1 MTKLTLPT
9 ITLSTIKSADLER
22 INPLLLPLP
31 WLVVAVLVVVFVTMK
46 YTSTKD
52 AASTQQAAAK
62 VFPHTFITD
71 VEVRQYDQG
80 GQLHYQMNT
89 PLIRSFQPQ
98 AKASAEDYSLFQT
111 PVFILVNDPK
121 KPGWFV
127 TSQEGRLDSNN
138 EWFTLSQEVV
148 ARQTTEKQGETT
160 ITTSDLRL
168 NTREQFADTSKAV
181 TMRAAKSQITGTGM
195 HADMKRDRIQ
205 LLSNVKGT
213 YEP

>member
-1 MTKLTLPT
+1 MTKISLPG
-9 ITLSTIKSADLER
+9 INSANLER

-31 WLVVAVLVVVFVTMK
+31 WLVVAVLVVVFATMK
-46 YTSTKD
+46 YTSTED
-52 AASTQQAAAK
+52 AASAQQAATK
-62 VFPHTFITD
+62 VFPHTYITD
-71 VEVRQYDQG
+71 VEVRHYDQE

-98 AKASAEDYSLFQT
+98 GKASAEDYSLFQT
-111 PVFILVNDPK
+111 PLFILVNDPK

-138 EWFTLSQEVV
+138 EWFTLSKEVV

-205 LLSNVKGT
+205 LLSNVKGN

>member
-31 WLVVAVLVVVFVTMK
+31 WLVVAVLVIVFVTMK

>member
-1 MTKLTLPT
+1 MPKITLPG
-9 ITLSTIKSADLER
+9 INSDNLER

-31 WLVVAVLVVVFVTMK
+31 WLVVVVLVIVFITMK
-46 YTSTKD
+46 YTNTED
-52 AASTQQAAAK
+52 AATAEQAEVK
-62 VFPHTFITD
+62 IFPRTFITD
-71 VEVRQYDQG
+71 VEVRHYDQD
-80 GQLHYQMNT
+80 GQLHYQMNA
-89 PLIRSFQPQ
+89 PLVRSFQTQ
-98 AKASAEDYSLFQT
+98 AKPSAEDYSLLQT

-138 EWFTLSQEVV
+138 EWFTLTQEVI
-148 ARQTTEKQGETT
+148 ARQTSEKQGETT

-168 NTREQFADTSKAV
+168 NTREQFAETSKAV
-181 TMRAAKSQITGTGM
+181 TMRAAKSQIAGTGM

-213 YEP
+213 YAP

>member
-1 MTKLTLPT
+1 MSKITLPG
-9 ITLSTIKSADLER
+9 INSDNLER

-31 WLVVAVLVVVFVTMK
+31 WLVVVVLVIVFVTMK
-46 YTSTKD
+46 YTNTED
-52 AASTQQAAAK
+52 PATAEQAEIK
-62 VFPHTFITD
+62 VFPHTFMTD
-71 VEVRQYDQG
+71 VEVRHYDQE
-80 GQLHYQMNT
+80 GQLHYQLTT
-89 PLIRSFQPQ
+89 PLIRSFQAQ
-98 AKASAEDYSLFQT
+98 GKTSAEDYSLFQT
-111 PVFILVNDPK
+111 PVFVLVNDPK

-127 TSQEGRLDSNN
+127 TSREGRLDSNN
-138 EWFTLSQEVV
+138 EWFTLTQEVV

-213 YEP
+213 YAP